1 MKDKRL
7 ELEVGMKLQHA
18 TRCGKASSVGLDG
31 RRETGIGY
39 RSQKFW
45 AKKSPAEA
53 GLRVSYGMKLI
64 SCRS

>member
-1 MKDKRL
+1 
-7 ELEVGMKLQHA
+7 MKLQHT

-53 GLRVSYGMKLI
+53 GLRTFIQYESYLI
-64 SCRS
+64 S